1 MKERMNDGMNEE
13 FKARAT
19 GFRLSITLVMAAMFL
34 TFIAWAAWFEIDQTV
49 RAQGTVIASAR
60 TQIIQAADGGV
71 LAEILVQEGQE
82 VKPGQR
88 LALLERDRSSAA
100 FQESRSKAAAL
111 QAALV
116 RARAEST
123 GVQPVFPASLRAF
136 PDFVVAQERL
146 FAQKQASLNDAT
158 SALQGSL
165 NLAREELKMTQ
176 ELFRT
181 GDVSR
186 LEVMRAMRQVS
197 DITARLDDAQNKYV
211 QEARLEVT
219 RLEDDLSSQLHK
231 LEERRSVLEHTE
243 LVAPVAGIVK
253 FLRVNTVGGVLRA
266 GDELMQL
273 SPTDGNMVIEAKI
286 NPVDIGQLELGLP
299 VQVKLDAFDFSVY
312 GMLTGT
318 LSYISSDT
326 LVEQGPNGQSLS
338 SYRAHVR
345 VDAQQAN
352 QLLARM
358 PLKPGMTATIDV
370 KTRTRTVMQYLL
382 KPVIK
387 SFSGALNE
395 R

>member
-1 MKERMNDGMNEE
+1 MSDR
-13 FKARAT
+13 T
-19 GFRLSITLVMAAMFL
+19 SGFRLSITLVMAAMFV
-34 TFIAWAAWFEIDQTV
+34 TFIAWAAWFEVDQTV

-88 LALLERDRSSAA
+88 LASLERDRSSASY
-100 FQESRSKAAAL
+100 QESRSKAAAL
-111 QAALV
+111 QAALI
-116 RARAEST
+116 RARAESMNT
-123 GVQPVFPASLRAF
+123 KPVFPPSLRAF
-136 PDFVVAQERL
+136 PEFVAAQERL
-146 FAQKQASLNDAT
+146 YVQKRASLEDAT
-158 SALQGSL
+158 SALEDAL
-165 NLAREELKMTQ
+165 KLAREELQMTRS
-176 ELFRT
+176 LLGA

-186 LEVMRAMRQVS
+186 IEVMRAMRQVS
-197 DITARLDDAQNKYV
+197 ELEARLSETRNKYV

-273 SPTDGNMVIEAKI
+273 SPTDGDMVIEAKI

-312 GMLTGT
+312 GMLIGKLT
-318 LSYISSDT
+318 YISSDT
-326 LVEQGPNGQSLS
+326 LVEQGPNGQSIS

-345 VDAQQAN
+345 LDPQQSN
-352 QLLARM
+352 QMLSRVA
-358 PLKPGMTATIDV
+358 LKPGMTATIDV
-370 KTRTRTVMQYLL
+370 KTRTRSVLQYLL

>member
-1 MKERMNDGMNEE
+1 MSDR
-13 FKARAT
+13 T
-19 GFRLSITLVMAAMFL
+19 SGFRLSITLVMAAMFV
-34 TFIAWAAWFEIDQTV
+34 TFIAWAAWFEVDQTV

-88 LALLERDRSSAA
+88 LASLERDRSSASY
-100 FQESRSKAAAL
+100 QESRSKAAAL
-111 QAALV
+111 QAALI
-116 RARAEST
+116 RARAESMNT
-123 GVQPVFPASLRAF
+123 KPVFPPSLRAF
-136 PDFVVAQERL
+136 PEFVAAQERL
-146 FAQKQASLNDAT
+146 YVQKRASLEDAT
-158 SALQGSL
+158 SALEDAL
-165 NLAREELKMTQ
+165 KLAREELQMTRS
-176 ELFRT
+176 LLGA

-186 LEVMRAMRQVS
+186 IEVMRAMRQVS
-197 DITARLDDAQNKYV
+197 ELEARLSETRNKYV

-273 SPTDGNMVIEAKI
+273 SPTDGDMVIEAKI

-312 GMLTGT
+312 GMLIGKLT
-318 LSYISSDT
+318 YISSDT
-326 LVEQGPNGQSLS
+326 LVEQGPNGQSIS

-345 VDAQQAN
+345 LDPQQSN
-352 QLLARM
+352 QMLARVA
-358 PLKPGMTATIDV
+358 LKPGMTATIDV
-370 KTRTRTVMQYLL
+370 KTRTRSVLQYLL

>member
-1 MKERMNDGMNEE
+1 MSERT
-13 FKARAT
+13 K
-19 GFRLSITLVMAAMFL
+19 GFRLSITLVMAAMFV
-34 TFIAWAAWFEIDQTV
+34 TFLAWASWLEIDQTV

-71 LAEILVQEGQE
+71 LAQILVQEGQE
-82 VKPGQR
+82 VKPGER
-88 LALLERDRSSAA
+88 LALLERDRSSASYE
-100 FQESRSKAAAL
+100 ESRSKAAAL
-111 QAALV
+111 QAALI
-116 RARAEST
+116 RARAESMDAK
-123 GVQPVFPASLRAF
+123 PVFPPSLRAF
-136 PDFVVAQERL
+136 PGFVAAQERL
-146 FAQKQASLNDAT
+146 YQQKRASLEDAT
-158 SALQGSL
+158 SAIDDALK
-165 NLAREELKMTQ
+165 LAREELQMTRS
-176 ELFRT
+176 LLGA

-186 LEVMRAMRQVS
+186 IEVMRAMRQVS
-197 DITARLDDAQNKYV
+197 DLEARLSETRNKYA

-219 RLEDDLSSQLHK
+219 RLEDELSSQLHK

-273 SPTDGNMVIEAKI
+273 SPTDGDMVIEAKI

-312 GMLTGT
+312 GMLQGK
-318 LSYISSDT
+318 LIYISSDT
-326 LVEQGPNGQSLS
+326 LVEQGPNGQSIS
-338 SYRAHVR
+338 SYRAQIRLDV
-345 VDAQQAN
+345 QQSNRMLAN
-352 QLLARM
+352 VA
-358 PLKPGMTATIDV
+358 LKPGMTATIDI
-370 KTRTRTVMQYLL
+370 KTRTRNLLQYLL